1 MYQKVIINNQTIK
14 TIMKEINSNFKQSEN
29 VDLIIPALIKF
40 NVLFQDASLKK
51 DKTNPF
57 LGNAYI
63 SLDQILNVI
72 RPILSSCDLVIV
84 QNMTGSYFTTAL
96 YHASGQYLIS
106 EMPFSAMNGSKGTN
120 DLQNL
125 GGGLSYIRR
134 YAISSLLQLS
144 VDTDTDGHGSN
155 IKSSDLQKDK
165 KNVPVE
171 KFEELMNFVS
181 EKPSR
186 LSQVLKSYNL
196 TESQI
201 EQLKFLGHE

>member
-1 MYQKVIINNQTIK
+1 
-14 TIMKEINSNFKQSEN
+14 MKEINSNFKQSEN

-144 VDTDTDGHGSN
+144 IDTDTDGHGSN

-181 EKPSR
+181 EKTSR

>member
-1 MYQKVIINNQTIK
+1 
-14 TIMKEINSNFKQSEN
+14 
-29 VDLIIPALIKF
+29 
-40 NVLFQDASLKK
+40 
-51 DKTNPF
+51 
-57 LGNAYI
+57 
-63 SLDQILNVI
+63 
-72 RPILSSCDLVIV
+72 
-84 QNMTGSYFTTAL
+84 
-96 YHASGQYLIS
+96 
-106 EMPFSAMNGSKGTN
+106 MPFSAMNGSKGTN

-144 VDTDTDGHGSN
+144 IDTDTDGHGSN